1 MALCNNGVLKFKIMR
16 KIKKQFKFLKDK
28 YFWILVGIVLLG
40 SFLRAY
46 NFTPWLHFELDQA
59 RDATLI
65 SEAVKGGVGELPLLG
80 PRAAGTYL
88 RLGPAFYYIEYISAT
103 VFHNVVSGSAK
114 AILFFAILS
123 IPLAYLFFRQYFS
136 KKISL
141 AILLIFASSLFLIT
155 YARFAWNPN
164 LLPFF
169 VILFLLAILKS
180 VDKGDK
186 KKKKTKKQLRAL
198 KRNRGI
204 WLLVASLSYGLLSQ
218 FHFLAMI
225 ILALV
230 GGIFLAIKRPKIKKQ
245 FWVGA
250 VLIVFFLY
258 LPMFINEAKTGGENA
273 KLFFKAVTDKSGK
286 KSYSLVEK
294 AYKDF
299 TDNSLGYWMMTTGS
313 QRAELPYLKIKNGLP
328 DFHCNKDCKNNLPK
342 GMLAV
347 LFFGLGVLLLIV
359 DLILEKDRRKNNFLL
374 LNGLLLLI
382 SFIVFLPLAFDI
394 SPRFFLIITP
404 LPFVLWG
411 LIFRRLGML
420 VKNKNFAWF
429 MAIVLV
435 GFNLFFVINYFG
447 QLKDAKRKAIKI
459 GTDKIMRQKT
469 RITLEQETAIVDYM
483 EKFHKQNGYPIF
495 FHGQS
500 EFHRAFSYLLKER
513 GILRDGLSKKDSG
526 AFCRQG
532 NYFLIARTQSD
543 LNKLNNYLK
552 RFTVVEKV
560 PFGTLT
566 VLRLRIKPSFV
577 NCVVPNPK
585 LFRTYKGEGGAIA
598 KRYKWK
604 EI

>member
-1 MALCNNGVLKFKIMR
+1 M
-16 KIKKQFKFLKDK
+16 
-28 YFWILVGIVLLG
+28 
-40 SFLRAY
+40 
-46 NFTPWLHFELDQA
+46 
-59 RDATLI
+59 
-65 SEAVKGGVGELPLLG
+65 
-80 PRAAGTYL
+80 
-88 RLGPAFYYIEYISAT
+88 
-103 VFHNVVSGSAK
+103 
-114 AILFFAILS
+114 
-123 IPLAYLFFRQYFS
+123 
-136 KKISL
+136 
-141 AILLIFASSLFLIT
+141 
-155 YARFAWNPN
+155 
-164 LLPFF
+164 
-169 VILFLLAILKS
+169 
-180 VDKGDK
+180 
-186 KKKKTKKQLRAL
+186 
-198 KRNRGI
+198 
-204 WLLVASLSYGLLSQ
+204 
-218 FHFLAMI
+218 
-225 ILALV
+225 
-230 GGIFLAIKRPKIKKQ
+230 
-245 FWVGA
+245 
-250 VLIVFFLY
+250 
-258 LPMFINEAKTGGENA
+258 
-273 KLFFKAVTDKSGK
+273 FFKAVTDKSGK

-513 GILRDGLSKKDSG
+513 GILRDGLSKKDTG

-552 RFTVVEKV
+552 RFIVVEKV

-566 VLRLRIKPSFV
+566 VLRLRIRPSFV

-604 EI
+604 EL